1 MEEEYYQI
9 ENDNG
14 WQSVFQV
21 NELAICGG
29 NSNID
34 YIIIIYI
41 YIYIIT
47 YI

>member
-9 ENDNG
+9 EDDNG

-21 NELAICGG
+21 SELAICGG
-29 NSNID
+29 NSNM
-34 YIIIIYI
+34 YNYNYYIYI
-41 YIYIIT
+41 YIYI